1 MMVIKQLLSRPRNWA
16 GCNCGALY
24 HSELFPGGD
33 KKNLIIIGSSR
44 SFFWGIELHHLFPF
58 LFFFWPFFL
67 FFSMLTGLA
76 LAPFPVIA
84 PHPFSSIISS
94 WWAHWFGKWLYSLC
108 LRGRT
113 DTMIWNS
120 IGVLNQTRS
129 KLFFMVRSYAI
140 PSNKHRF

>member
-1 MMVIKQLLSRPRNWA
+1 MVIKQLLSRPRNWA

-33 KKNLIIIGSSR
+33 KKKLIIIGSSR

-120 IGVLNQTRS
+120 IGVLNQTSS

>member
-1 MMVIKQLLSRPRNWA
+1 MVIKQLLSRPRNWA

-33 KKNLIIIGSSR
+33 KKKLIIIGSSR

-120 IGVLNQTRS
+120 IGVLNQTSS
-129 KLFFMVRSYAI
+129 KLFFMVRSNAI